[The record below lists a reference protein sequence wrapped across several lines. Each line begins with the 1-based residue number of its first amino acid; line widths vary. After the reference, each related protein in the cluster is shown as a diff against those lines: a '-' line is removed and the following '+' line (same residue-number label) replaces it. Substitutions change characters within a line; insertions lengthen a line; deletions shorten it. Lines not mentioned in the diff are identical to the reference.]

1 MSYFNLPKIG
11 EVCNI
16 NKIMVSP
23 EPINPCVSYSLFN
36 YYKQLYDQIN
46 LIVNEDQYS
55 EECFDDLVK
64 SINPC
69 EYVYSYSENLN
80 CSIGK
85 LYPKTI

>member
-69 EYVYSYSENLN
+69 EYGWFKNTRFIKN
-80 CSIGK
+80 D
-85 LYPKTI
+85 